1 MATDIERKSIHILYS
16 LLSMRHS
23 LMMRRAIVNEECK
36 EIRTAV
42 AQEMTDYLSAN
53 MMLMQEQYNEFAEW
67 FTNNTPADVQQIC
80 YDSVSSEM

>member
-1 MATDIERKSIHILYS
+1 
-16 LLSMRHS
+16 
-23 LMMRRAIVNEECK
+23 MMRRAMGNQDSHDLRI
-36 EIRTAV
+36 AV
-42 AQEMTDYLSAN
+42 SLEMTDYLSAN